1 MLQSSD
7 LSVPLG
13 AWWEQGLPQR
23 HPAWSRAGLPMLE
36 TACLLRLPTPDD
48 QWDPVSAQILVRGGS
63 LSVPELTEG
72 RSLGKQAGHSFGV
85 KDLHGIWGSGF
96 PGLGKELPK

>member
-1 MLQSSD
+1 MGTRSSSEATS
-7 LSVPLG
+7 L
-13 AWWEQGLPQR
+13 EQ
-23 HPAWSRAGLPMLE
+23 SRAPHAGN
-36 TACLLRLPTPDD
+36 CLLRWPTPDH
-48 QWDPVSAQILVRGGS
+48 QWDPVSTQILVRGGS

-72 RSLGKQAGHSFGV
+72 RSPGKQAGHSFGV